1 MSYARFAPFKLSL
14 SRALLIVA
22 LPLACAAE
30 VKPEFEDTG
39 EPNPPADTAGT
50 SAGGTPATAGTSG
63 LPKAGTTSVGGTVTS
78 NPFGGTSSAGTSSG
92 GASSA
97 GTSSGGATSGGA
109 TSGGATSGG
118 SAAGGK
124 GGAAGSSAGGSGTGG
139 SGTGGCA
146 CPTKKTW
153 ADNTTLAFGPGD
165 CLDVAGAIYL
175 YTGVKA
181 QTWAN
186 KDCNPTMQA
195 AWCSDMGADYKFMLC
210 K

>member
-1 MSYARFAPFKLSL
+1 MSYARFAPLKLSL
-14 SRALLIVA
+14 SRALLIA
-22 LPLACAAE
+22 AMPIACAAE

-39 EPNPPADTAGT
+39 DTDMPADTAGT
-50 SAGGTPATAGTSG
+50 SAGGTLGTAGSSV
-63 LPKAGTTSVGGTVTS
+63 LPSSGTTSVGGTKVVA
-78 NPFGGTSSAGTSSG
+78 NPFGGTSSSGSSSGGSSSSGASSG
-92 GASSA
+92 GASS
-97 GTSSGGATSGGA
+97 GGA
-109 TSGGATSGG
+109 SGG

-124 GGAAGSSAGGSGTGG
+124 AGASTGGSAGSSAGGTGTGG
-139 SGTGGCA
+139 AGAGCA
-146 CPTKKTW
+146 CPTKKVW

-165 CLDVAGAIYL
+165 CLDVAGALYL

-195 AWCSDMGADYKFMLC
+195 AWCSDVGADYKFMLC